1 MTQASCFVLETT
13 AVLND
18 TDQVSGGEAL
28 PLLC

>member
-1 MTQASCFVLETT
+1 MASCFVLETT
-13 AVLND
+13 AVLNE